1 MYTKSIHMKELGIA
15 ITLVSFILLSGC
27 KDKTEPE
34 RQVVA
39 VEKVGVDN
47 VEIYGEYVGQIRAKG
62 FVEVRARVEGYL
74 EQMLF
79 EEGKRVKR
87 NQPLFKI
94 NSDLYQ
100 ARVDK
105 AKAQLAKDQ
114 AQEAKAER
122 DVEPLRPLYEQKAA
136 SQLDLD
142 NAVAAY
148 ESAKANVAMSKADL
162 AQAELELS
170 YTTVRSP
177 IDGYISERYA
187 DIGTLVGPGGK
198 SQLATIVESDEV
210 LVDFS
215 LTALD
220 YLRSQQRNV
229 TLGEKDANRSW
240 QPSVTITLADN
251 SVYPLTGIV
260 DFADPQV
267 NPQTGTFGVRAEL
280 PNPDRKLLPGQFTKV
295 KLLLDVREN
304 AIVVPSK
311 AVAIEKGG
319 AYIYVVRRDS
329 TAEKRF
335 IETGPEVN
343 NHTVVERGLG
353 PDELVVVEGYH
364 KLTPGALVKPVS
376 PEMIKEEE
384 VAL

>member
-1 MYTKSIHMKELGIA
+1 MYTKSINMKELGIA

-94 NSDLYQ
+94 NTDLYQ
-100 ARVDK
+100 DRVDK

-122 DVEPLRPLYEQKAA
+122 DVERLRPLYEQKAA

-162 AQAELELS
+162 AQAE
-170 YTTVRSP
+170 V
-177 IDGYISERYA
+177 
-187 DIGTLVGPGGK
+187 
-198 SQLATIVESDEV
+198 
-210 LVDFS
+210 
-215 LTALD
+215 
-220 YLRSQQRNV
+220 
-229 TLGEKDANRSW
+229 
-240 QPSVTITLADN
+240 
-251 SVYPLTGIV
+251 
-260 DFADPQV
+260 
-267 NPQTGTFGVRAEL
+267 
-280 PNPDRKLLPGQFTKV
+280 
-295 KLLLDVREN
+295 
-304 AIVVPSK
+304 
-311 AVAIEKGG
+311 
-319 AYIYVVRRDS
+319 
-329 TAEKRF
+329 
-335 IETGPEVN
+335 
-343 NHTVVERGLG
+343 
-353 PDELVVVEGYH
+353 
-364 KLTPGALVKPVS
+364 
-376 PEMIKEEE
+376 
-384 VAL
+384 

>member
-1 MYTKSIHMKELGIA
+1 MSRKNVACYFHNIRRITTKMYTKSINMKELGIA

-122 DVEPLRPLYEQKAA
+122 DVERLRPLYEQKAA

-319 AYIYVVRRDS
+319 AYIS
-329 TAEKRF
+329 
-335 IETGPEVN
+335 
-343 NHTVVERGLG
+343 
-353 PDELVVVEGYH
+353 
-364 KLTPGALVKPVS
+364 S
-376 PEMIKEEE
+376 PIS
-384 VAL
+384 

>member
-1 MYTKSIHMKELGIA
+1 MKELGIA

-122 DVEPLRPLYEQKAA
+122 DVERLRPLYEQKAA

-148 ESAKANVAMSKADL
+148 ESAKANV
-162 AQAELELS
+162 
-170 YTTVRSP
+170 
-177 IDGYISERYA
+177 
-187 DIGTLVGPGGK
+187 
-198 SQLATIVESDEV
+198 
-210 LVDFS
+210 
-215 LTALD
+215 
-220 YLRSQQRNV
+220 
-229 TLGEKDANRSW
+229 
-240 QPSVTITLADN
+240 
-251 SVYPLTGIV
+251 
-260 DFADPQV
+260 
-267 NPQTGTFGVRAEL
+267 
-280 PNPDRKLLPGQFTKV
+280 RKLL
-295 KLLLDVREN
+295 
-304 AIVVPSK
+304 
-311 AVAIEKGG
+311 
-319 AYIYVVRRDS
+319 
-329 TAEKRF
+329 
-335 IETGPEVN
+335 
-343 NHTVVERGLG
+343 
-353 PDELVVVEGYH
+353 
-364 KLTPGALVKPVS
+364 
-376 PEMIKEEE
+376 
-384 VAL
+384 

>member
-1 MYTKSIHMKELGIA
+1 MYTKSINMKELGIA

-122 DVEPLRPLYEQKAA
+122 DVERLRPLYEQKAA

-148 ESAKANVAMSKADL
+148 ESAKANVAMSKAESGYSRRIFL
-162 AQAELELS
+162 PAS
-170 YTTVRSP
+170 VRLLG
-177 IDGYISERYA
+177 DGI
-187 DIGTLVGPGGK
+187 T
-198 SQLATIVESDEV
+198 SDPHV
-210 LVDFS
+210 FIIN
-215 LTALD
+215 
-220 YLRSQQRNV
+220 LR
-229 TLGEKDANRSW
+229 
-240 QPSVTITLADN
+240 
-251 SVYPLTGIV
+251 
-260 DFADPQV
+260 
-267 NPQTGTFGVRAEL
+267 
-280 PNPDRKLLPGQFTKV
+280 
-295 KLLLDVREN
+295 
-304 AIVVPSK
+304 
-311 AVAIEKGG
+311 
-319 AYIYVVRRDS
+319 
-329 TAEKRF
+329 
-335 IETGPEVN
+335 
-343 NHTVVERGLG
+343 
-353 PDELVVVEGYH
+353 
-364 KLTPGALVKPVS
+364 
-376 PEMIKEEE
+376 
-384 VAL
+384 

>member
-1 MYTKSIHMKELGIA
+1 M
-15 ITLVSFILLSGC
+15 SFILLSGC

-122 DVEPLRPLYEQKAA
+122 DVERLRPLYEQKAA

-170 YTTVRSP
+170 YTTVRS
-177 IDGYISERYA
+177 RLM
-187 DIGTLVGPGGK
+187 DILVNGTLTSVHWSVPGENPNWPP
-198 SQLATIVESDEV
+198 SWRVTRYSWISV
-210 LVDFS
+210 LP
-215 LTALD
+215 
-220 YLRSQQRNV
+220 
-229 TLGEKDANRSW
+229 
-240 QPSVTITLADN
+240 PSTTC
-251 SVYPLTGIV
+251 
-260 DFADPQV
+260 
-267 NPQTGTFGVRAEL
+267 
-280 PNPDRKLLPGQFTKV
+280 
-295 KLLLDVREN
+295 
-304 AIVVPSK
+304 
-311 AVAIEKGG
+311 VASNG
-319 AYIYVVRRDS
+319 
-329 TAEKRF
+329 
-335 IETGPEVN
+335 
-343 NHTVVERGLG
+343 
-353 PDELVVVEGYH
+353 
-364 KLTPGALVKPVS
+364 
-376 PEMIKEEE
+376 M
-384 VAL
+384 